1 MGAMKLTYLGHAGF
15 RVETDDKGQLYID
28 PYKLDSGPK
37 ADWLL
42 ITHNH
47 FDHRDEASLK
57 KIRTEKTVVLTSD
70 SNADQMD
77 GIGLPPDDPE
87 KREWTDG
94 RIHVMAVEAYNT
106 EKNYHSQ
113 GFGIGF
119 VITLP
124 KKDGSRVRIYHAGD
138 TDHIPEM
145 ADLTALHLDLALL
158 PIGGT
163 YTMNQREAVEAAAT
177 IKARLT
183 IPIHYNTPGID
194 IAAEPEGFIKD
205 LAANGFKGQILKASD
220 SLEL

>member
-1 MGAMKLTYLGHAGF
+1 MILWYLGHAGV
-15 RVETDDKGQLYID
+15 RIETDDQGQLYID
-28 PYKLDSGPK
+28 PYQLASGPK

-47 FDHRDEASLK
+47 FDHRDEPSITP
-57 KIRTEKTVVLTSD
+57 IRTEKTVVLTSD

-94 RIHVMAVEAYNT
+94 RIHVLAVEAYNT

-113 GFGIGF
+113 GFGIGL

-124 KKDGSRVRIYHAGD
+124 KKDGTRVRIYHAGD

-145 ADLTALHLDLALL
+145 ADLTKLHLDLALL

-163 YTMNQREAVEAAAT
+163 YTMDQREAVLAAQT
-177 IKARLT
+177 IKAKLT
-183 IPIHYNTPGID
+183 IPIHYNTPGLD
-194 IAAEPEGFIKD
+194 IAADPELFIKD
-205 LAANGFKGQILKASD
+205 LAQHGLNGQILKSGA